1 MIAIISEEYPVQP
14 GFFKKKLEP
23 LARKIGVKGKITI
36 KLGSEEESRSLNRRY
51 RRKDHPT
58 DVLTFPDGERTP
70 DGLYAGD
77 ILICYPVAEKQ
88 ARKNGRPPERE
99 LLLLMVH
106 GLLHLKGYDHETDG
120 GEMLRLQE
128 ELMKSMIEEG

>member
-1 MIAIISEEYPVQP
+1 MITIISEGYPVQA

-23 LARKIGVKGKITI
+23 LTRKIGIKGKIAI
-36 KLGSEEESRSLNRRY
+36 KLGSDEESRILNRRY
-51 RRKDHPT
+51 RHKNHPT
-58 DVLTFPDGERTP
+58 DVLTFPSGERTP

-77 ILICYPVAEKQ
+77 ILICYPVAVKQ
-88 ARKNGRPPERE
+88 ARQNGQPTERE

-128 ELMKSMIEEG
+128 EFMKRIIGEG

>member
-1 MIAIISEEYPVQP
+1 MITIVSEEYPVRK

-23 LARKIGVKGKITI
+23 LARKIGVRGKVTI
-36 KLGSEEESRSLNRRY
+36 RLGSDEESRDLNRRY
-51 RRKDHPT
+51 RHKDHPT
-58 DVLTFPDGERTP
+58 DVLTFPAGDRTP

-88 ARKNGRPPERE
+88 ARKNGQPLESE

-106 GLLHLKGYDHETDG
+106 GLLHLKGLDHETDG

-128 ELMKSMIEEG
+128 GLMKRIVKEG

>member
-1 MIAIISEEYPVQP
+1 MITIISEEYPVQP
-14 GFFKKKLEP
+14 EFFKKKLEP
-23 LARKIGVKGKITI
+23 LARKIGIKGKITI
-36 KLGSEEESRSLNRRY
+36 KLGSEEESQHLNHRY
-51 RRKDHPT
+51 RHKDHPT

-77 ILICYPVAEKQ
+77 ILVCYPVAEKQ
-88 ARKNGRPPERE
+88 ARKNGQTLVRE

-106 GLLHLKGYDHETDG
+106 GLLHLKGYDHETDR

-128 ELMKSMIEEG
+128 ELMKSLIEEG